1 MGRIVIISATSHKN
15 LTLAKNIKLIL
26 NELGSESEVLNLEE
40 VDLPLY
46 TPIKYGPKDKIDAL
60 SEKFKNSEGFI
71 FCSPEYN
78 GGVAPIL
85 SNVLSWISVTTDGWR
100 DGFCG
105 KFALICTH
113 SGGSGWRFLAAFRSQ
128 LEHLGTNVLART
140 ISVSNH
146 KPLNGDSAK
155 LILKELLDHV

>member
-1 MGRIVIISATSHKN
+1 MGKIIIISATSQNN
-15 LTLAKNIKLIL
+15 LSLAKDLKIL
-26 NELGSESEVLNLEE
+26 LDEMGAESEMLNLED

-46 TPIKYGPKDKIDAL
+46 TPKKSGPTEKIDAL
-60 SEKFKNSEGFI
+60 SEKFKESNGFV

-85 SNVLSWISVTTDGWR
+85 SNALSWISVTTDGWR
-100 DGFCG
+100 DGFNG

-113 SGGSGWRFLAAFRSQ
+113 SGGPGGRFLSSFRSQ

-146 KPLNGDSAK
+146 KPLNPDSAK
-155 LILKELLDHV
+155 RILQGLVDLV